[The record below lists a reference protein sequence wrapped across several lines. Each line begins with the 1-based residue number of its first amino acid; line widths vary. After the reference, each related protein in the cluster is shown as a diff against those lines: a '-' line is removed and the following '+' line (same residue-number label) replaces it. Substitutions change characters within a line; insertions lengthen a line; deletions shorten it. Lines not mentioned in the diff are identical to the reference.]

1 MECSLTHFW
10 VVCYWPLLTH
20 TLFGEVW
27 FVCLF
32 AVQIEVLKLP
42 TFRLHCPTPL
52 KLNQLWHFQVDS
64 TSKQFLWHS
73 MLLNPKEM
81 GQKTLLL
88 TSPDGATFRSVP
100 MDMNLQGYCTVYDT
114 MNRLLARDVMIL
126 LPFLQMTSSSL
137 LSHVFVAKLTHM
149 QCFCSL

>member
-1 MECSLTHFW
+1 
-10 VVCYWPLLTH
+10 
-20 TLFGEVW
+20 
-27 FVCLF
+27 
-32 AVQIEVLKLP
+32 
-42 TFRLHCPTPL
+42 
-52 KLNQLWHFQVDS
+52 
-64 TSKQFLWHS
+64 

-88 TSPDGATFRSVP
+88 TSPDGATFRSVS

-149 QCFCSL
+149 QCFCS

>member
-42 TFRLHCPTPL
+42 TFWLHCPTPL